1 MGRHTMLNPNTGRT
15 VFKTGKLGQK
25 LQKKNASKAMKG
37 RLSGANVG
45 KSAFC
50 YNGLVHILAV
60 RANGAPYYKT
70 IQVKKPQQFKKP
82 QQVKKTVQKVKKAPV
97 KRKPVKKPPTK
108 KKTACNARS

>member
-70 IQVKKPQQFKKP
+70 IQVRKP
-82 QQVKKTVQKVKKAPV
+82 QQVKKAQQEKTVQKVKKAPV

-108 KKTACNARS
+108 NKTACNARS